1 MTNAHVRGA
10 ALFDLSGRVSL
21 VTGSSRG
28 IGLALARGLAE
39 AGAKVVLNARGEP
52 SLAEACSTLVADG
65 HEVVYRVFD
74 VCDARAVHEAVNSIE
89 CEIGPVDVLVNNVG
103 MQLRASVLDFAVD
116 DFRRLVDV
124 NLVSAFIVTKA
135 VATHMVSRGRGK
147 IINICSVQSELGRPT
162 IAPYTATK
170 GGLKLLTKGL
180 CADLGPLGIQV
191 NALAPGYFKTEL
203 TEALVADEA
212 FSAWVAGR
220 TPAGRWGRVEEL
232 AGAAVFLASAASDFV
247 NGQILFID
255 GGMTAVV

>member
-1 MTNAHVRGA
+1 MTHAHVTGA
-10 ALFDLSGRVSL
+10 ALFDLSGRVGM

-39 AGAKVVLNARGEP
+39 AGAKVVLNARREP
-52 SLAEACSTLVADG
+52 ALAEACSTLVAEG
-65 HEVVYRVFD
+65 HEVVYRAFD
-74 VCDARAVHEAVNSIE
+74 VCDASAVHEAVNSIE
-89 CEIGPVDVLVNNVG
+89 REIGPVDVLVNNAG
-103 MQLRASVLDFAVD
+103 MQLRAPVLDFAVD
-116 DFRRLVDV
+116 DFRRLVEV

-135 VATHMVSRGRGK
+135 VATHMVGRGRGK

-170 GGLKLLTKGL
+170 GGLKLLTKGF
-180 CADLGPLGIQV
+180 CADHGPLGIQV

>member
-1 MTNAHVRGA
+1 MTSFIDA
-10 ALFDLSGRVSL
+10 
-21 VTGSSRG
+21 
-28 IGLALARGLAE
+28 
-39 AGAKVVLNARGEP
+39 
-52 SLAEACSTLVADG
+52 
-65 HEVVYRVFD
+65 FD
-74 VCDARAVHEAVNSIE
+74 VCDASAVHEAVNSIE
-89 CEIGPVDVLVNNVG
+89 REIGPVDVLVNNAG
-103 MQLRASVLDFAVD
+103 MQLRAPVLDFAVD
-116 DFRRLVDV
+116 DFRRLVEV

-170 GGLKLLTKGL
+170 GGLKLLTKGF